1 MKCSMFIH
9 NKFSEEEK
17 MVDARFLKVSK
28 ILRNFNLI
36 QLQGIKIQKKTY
48 IQMEIKMMVGTL

>member
-1 MKCSMFIH
+1 MFIH

-17 MVDARFLKVSK
+17 MVDARFLKVLK